1 MRATVMAIV
10 GVFIPILTVAAQVG
24 LRKNFEPTSQPFEK
38 NGLNRFSG
46 YEMDD
51 YETSSHFFKRYDAH
65 DDEPIEDKVVILK
78 ERLESFIKASKYFAR
93 DASFDFKGFEESAT
107 SLGIQLA
114 DLESWVHNL
123 PPRSDIMDMLQYAEE
138 IFHTMISASYT
149 IKFFNIERADHILLR
164 KMTQLNVGLYHLQN
178 SHGMP
183 DVAVSGYTN
192 TVRRLIRVTNYM
204 NELFPQFKNVSFGVR
219 DAFQLQL
226 KEARK
231 TLSVLAA
238 HIPQP
243 ETSST
248 P

>member
-24 LRKNFEPTSQPFEK
+24 MRKNFEPKSQLLGT
-38 NGLNRFSG
+38 NGLNRFIG
-46 YEMDD
+46 PEKDD
-51 YETSSHFFKRYDAH
+51 YETSSHFPKRYYVH

-78 ERLESFIKASKYFAR
+78 ERLESFIKAIKYFAR
-93 DASFDFKGFEESAT
+93 DASFDFKGFEEMAT
-107 SLGIQLA
+107 SLSIQLA
-114 DLESWVHNL
+114 DVESWVHNL
-123 PPRSDIMDMLQYAEE
+123 PPRSDIMDMLHYAEE

-149 IKFFNIERADHILLR
+149 IKYFNIERADHILLR

-183 DVAVSGYTN
+183 DVAVSGYAN
-192 TVRRLIRVTNYM
+192 TVRRLIRVANYM
-204 NELFPQFKNVSFGVR
+204 SDLFQQFKNVSFGVR
-219 DAFQLQL
+219 DAFQSSL

-243 ETSST
+243 EISST

>member
-1 MRATVMAIV
+1 MAIV

-24 LRKNFEPTSQPFEK
+24 MRKNFEPTSQFFGT
-38 NGLNRFSG
+38 NGLNRFIG
-46 YEMDD
+46 PEMDD
-51 YETSSHFFKRYDAH
+51 YETSTPLLKRYYVP
-65 DDEPIEDKVVILK
+65 DDERIEDKVVTVK
-78 ERLESFIKASKYFAR
+78 QHLESFLKALKYFAR
-93 DASFDFKGFEESAT
+93 DASFDLKGFEELAT

-123 PPRSDIMDMLQYAEE
+123 PPRSDIIDMLHYAEE

-149 IKFFNIERADHILLR
+149 IKYFNIERADHILLR

-178 SHGMP
+178 SHGFP

-204 NELFPQFKNVSFGVR
+204 NELFPQFKYVSFGVR

-231 TLSVLAA
+231 TLLVLAA

-243 ETSST
+243 ETQST

>member
-24 LRKNFEPTSQPFEK
+24 MRKNFEPKSQLLGT
-38 NGLNRFSG
+38 NGLNRFIG
-46 YEMDD
+46 PEMDV
-51 YETSSHFFKRYDAH
+51 YETSSHFLKRYDVH

-78 ERLESFIKASKYFAR
+78 EQLESFIKAIKYFAR

-114 DLESWVHNL
+114 DVESWVHNL
-123 PPRSDIMDMLQYAEE
+123 PPRSDIMDMLHYAEE

-149 IKFFNIERADHILLR
+149 IKYFNIERADHILLR
-164 KMTQLNVGLYHLQN
+164 KMTQLNVGLYHLLDT
-178 SHGMP
+178 HGLP

-192 TVRRLIRVTNYM
+192 TVRRLIRVANYM
-204 NELFPQFKNVSFGVR
+204 SDLFPQFKNVSFGVR

-243 ETSST
+243 EISST